1 MMNMEAVG
9 SGEIQETLK
18 PFLKSFLEDQE
29 NEETRKVLEAV
40 SGSVTGRSVSDCW
53 TLQTP
58 TRLRPKNAR
67 KSINSRLTKKRR
79 TDLSLE
85 RIPTC
90 SKKSVKLK
98 LLSQARSSMS
108 RMIIASGT
116 FVSSLSKTVKE
127 GARYIHFRTTTQSA
141 MSGLTIQWKVS

>member
-1 MMNMEAVG
+1 MNMEAVG

-29 NEETRKVLEAV
+29 NEETRKTLEAV

-58 TRLRPKNAR
+58 TRLRPRNAR
-67 KSINSRLTKKRR
+67 RIINSRSMKKRR

-85 RIPTC
+85 KTPTC

-98 LLSQARSSMS
+98 LSSQARSSMS
-108 RMIIASGT
+108 RTIIASGT
-116 FVSSLSKTVKE
+116 FALSLNRTVKV
-127 GARYIHFRTTTQSA
+127 GARYTHCRTTTQSA
-141 MSGLTIQWKVS
+141 TNGWTTQRKVS